1 MTQDPLNELFKDVKD
16 PDNRAKL
23 FVLFAGAMIMST
35 ILIVLELLY
44 SYPNVTTYNLKR
56 I

>member
-1 MTQDPLNELFKDVKD
+1 MERDPLNELFKDVKD

-23 FVLFAGAMIMST
+23 FLIVAGAMIMST
-35 ILIVLELLY
+35 VLIVVGSLVFILRLLH
-44 SYPNVTTYNLKR
+44 V

>member
-1 MTQDPLNELFKDVKD
+1 MSRDPLNELFKDVKD

-23 FVLFAGAMIMST
+23 FLIVAGAMIMST
-35 ILIVLELLY
+35 VLIVVGSLVFILRLLH
-44 SYPNVTTYNLKR
+44 V

>member
-23 FVLFAGAMIMST
+23 FILVAGAMIMST
-35 ILIVLELLY
+35 ILIVVGTIIFILRLLH
-44 SYPNVTTYNLKR
+44 VF
-56 I
+56 

>member
-1 MTQDPLNELFKDVKD
+1 MSRDPLNELFKDVKD

-23 FVLFAGAMIMST
+23 FLIVAGAMILST
-35 ILIVLELLY
+35 ILIVVGTIIFILRLMH
-44 SYPNVTTYNLKR
+44 V